1 MIAVDGFHNV
11 PEKVPYINFCCINPP
26 GALTTKP
33 LDSRQIYVNS
43 NINWE
48 SPIMSPQFLEGF
60 FYFKNISVRQNL
72 TIIFEVRAVAYKK
85 SSLTLKTI
93 GWTVLPVF
101 NQSGYVQSGIYQLP
115 IFKGPLPL
123 DTLSY
128 ISSQDAW
135 PYLMNL
141 MSMKNSPIQLLEPM
155 SIIVRLL
162 DGQREGHFSR
172 RFDFER
178 INYKY
183 LPSSK
188 SHLYVYNSAVEE
200 KLKSARR
207 LATIVPSKF
216 EVEKFQAAIS
226 TAVKESFEA

>member
-1 MIAVDGFHNV
+1 MIYFAKYQSEFGFMIAVDGFHNV

-155 SIIVRLL
+155 GIIVRLL
-162 DGQREGHFSR
+162 DGQREVSLNLTK
-172 RFDFER
+172 
-178 INYKY
+178 INSFRGIFQEDLILKG
-183 LPSSK
+183 LIINIF
-188 SHLYVYNSAVEE
+188 HL
-200 KLKSARR
+200 LK
-207 LATIVPSKF
+207 
-216 EVEKFQAAIS
+216 AIS
-226 TAVKESFEA
+226 TFTILQLKKS